1 MVVLIVP
8 EVDLSFPTL
17 GPALADFIEERFV
30 FGPGSLAGQPAKLD
44 PEKRAA
50 LYRLYE
56 VYPKGH
62 RLGGRRRFQRG
73 ALEWRKGLAKTEF
86 AAWVCGLE
94 LHPEAPVRFD
104 HWEDDEPAGRPV
116 AYPYIPMMATTEEQ
130 VSELAYGVLK
140 YVLEESP
147 DADLFDISLERI
159 IRLNEQ
165 GRADGSA
172 VPVSNSPGSR
182 DGALTT
188 FQHFDEP
195 HRLFLP
201 RQLHAHET
209 MAANLTK
216 RPLEDPW
223 AFYTST
229 AGEPGQNSIQEQ
241 VRGEAEKIAKGEI
254 EDPAL
259 FFFARWAGDEHKELM
274 PRAATKTEPEV
285 TPAQALANRI
295 AAIAE
300 ATGPAGEYGPG
311 QFESIA
317 KNWDRPKAD
326 TAYLERVW
334 LNRWRKSNARMFD
347 AIRIDELAA
356 AANGR
361 TIADGTFITLG
372 FDGARYRD
380 STAIVATDIESGMQQ
395 LLALWERPE
404 NVDDWEVPESE
415 VTDAMADAFRRFD
428 VWKLYGDP
436 PHWTETMGS
445 WAGRWP
451 DQVEEW
457 WMNNRKRAAYAAREY
472 AEAMASRSVTF
483 GGVDDLGRDF
493 LAHSDFVRHLKNV
506 GTKDT
511 RLLDD
516 EGQPLLIMAKPD
528 GRIDEKIDAG
538 AAGNLSWK
546 ARLDAL
552 AAGAKPRKKPRN
564 RIRRIR

>member
-1 MVVLIVP
+1 MSVLIVP
-8 EVDLSFPTL
+8 RLDLSFPTL
-17 GPALADFIEERFV
+17 GPALADFIEDRFV
-30 FGPGSLAGQPAKLD
+30 FGPGSLAGLPAKLD
-44 PEKRAA
+44 DEKRGA

-56 VYPKGH
+56 VYPQGH
-62 RLGGRRRFQRG
+62 RLEGRRRFQRG
-73 ALEWRKGLAKTEF
+73 SLEWRKGLAKTEF
-86 AAWVCGLE
+86 AAWVCGVE
-94 LHPEAPVRFD
+94 LHPEAPVRCDGFD
-104 HWEDDEPAGRPV
+104 AFGQPVGRPV

-140 YVLEESP
+140 YVLEESA

-159 IRLNEQ
+159 VRLNDR
-165 GRADGSA
+165 GRADGMA

-201 RQLHAHET
+201 RQLAAHET
-209 MAANLTK
+209 MSANLTK
-216 RPLEDPW
+216 RPMEDPW

-241 VRGEAEKIAKGEI
+241 VRGEAEKIDRGEI

-259 FFFARWAGDEHKELM
+259 FFFARWAGEKHVDLM
-274 PRAATKTEPEV
+274 PRPATTKEPEV
-285 TPAQALANRI
+285 TPKQALKNRV

-317 KNWDRPKAD
+317 KNWDRPGAD
-326 TAYLERVW
+326 LAFLERVW
-334 LNRWRKSNARMFD
+334 LNRWRRGNSRMFD
-347 AIRIDELAA
+347 TARITNVLAKPGQCIPA
-356 AANGR
+356 GA
-361 TIADGTFITLG
+361 FITLG

-380 STAIVATDIESGMQQ
+380 STALVATDIVTGLQQ
-395 LLALWERPE
+395 LLGLWERPE
-404 NVDDWEVPESE
+404 FADEWEVPEEE
-415 VTDAMADAFRRFD
+415 VTGLLADTMRTFD

-445 WAGRWP
+445 WSGRWP
-451 DQVEEW
+451 DQIEEW
-457 WMNNRKRAAYAAREY
+457 FMNNRKRAAYAAREY
-472 AEAMASRSVTF
+472 AEAMASASVTF
-483 GGVDDLGRDF
+483 GGVDDDSRDF
-493 LAHSDFVRHLKNV
+493 LAHTDFIRHLTNT

-511 RLLDD
+511 RLLDE
-516 EGQPLLIMAKPD
+516 EGKPLYIMAKPD
-528 GRIDEKIDAG
+528 GRLEFKIDAS

-546 ARLDAL
+546 ARLDAI
-552 AAGAKPRKKPRN
+552 ASGAKPKKKTKMRIS
-564 RIRRIR
+564 RIR

>member
-8 EVDLSFPTL
+8 KLDISYPTL
-17 GPALADFIEERFV
+17 GPELADFIEERFV

-44 PEKRAA
+44 DEKRAA

-56 VYPKGH
+56 VQPKGH
-62 RLGGRRRFQRG
+62 RLAGRRRFQRG
-73 ALEWRKGLAKTEF
+73 ALEFRKGTAKTEL

-94 LHPEAPVRFD
+94 LHPEAPVRCDGFD
-104 HWEDDEPAGRPV
+104 AHGNPVGRPV
-116 AYPYIPMMATTEEQ
+116 AFPYIPMMATTEEQ

-140 YVLEESP
+140 YVLEEGP

-159 IRLNEQ
+159 VRLSER
-165 GRADGSA
+165 GRNDGMA

-201 RQLHAHET
+201 RQIAAHET
-209 MAANLTK
+209 MSANLTK

-223 AFYTST
+223 GLYTST
-229 AGEPGQNSIQEQ
+229 AGEPGQNSIQEM
-241 VRGEAEKIAKGEI
+241 VRGEAEKIDKGEI

-259 FFFARWAGDEHKELM
+259 FFFARWAGPTHIDLM
-274 PRAATKTEPEV
+274 PRPATDSKPAV
-285 TPAQALANRI
+285 TPKQALANRI

-326 TAYLERVW
+326 LAYLERVW
-334 LNRWRKSNARMFD
+334 LNRWRRSDSRMFD
-347 AIRIDELAA
+347 AIRIAELTRPGERISAGA
-356 AANGR
+356 
-361 TIADGTFITLG
+361 FITLG
-372 FDGARYRD
+372 FDGARFRD
-380 STAIVATDIESGMQQ
+380 STALVATEIETGLQE
-395 LLALWERPE
+395 LLGLWERPE
-404 NVDDWEVPESE
+404 FAVDWEVPEHE
-415 VTDAMADAFRRFD
+415 VSDLVKQTFSRFD

-436 PHWTETMGS
+436 PHWVEPLGG
-445 WAGRWP
+445 WAGKWP
-451 DQVEEW
+451 DHVEEW
-457 WMNNRKRAAYAAREY
+457 WMNNRRRAAYSARAY
-472 AEAMASRSVTF
+472 KEAMSSGSVTF
-483 GGVDDLGRDF
+483 GGADDTSAEF
-493 LAHSDFVRHLKNV
+493 LAHSDFIRHLVNV

-511 RLLDD
+511 RLLDE
-516 EGQPLLIMAKPD
+516 EGVPLLIMAKPD
-528 GRIDEKIDAG
+528 GRLGFKIDAG
-538 AAGNLSWK
+538 AAGNLSWQ
-546 ARLDAL
+546 ARLDAI
-552 AAGAKPRKKPRN
+552 AAGAKPRKRTRV